1 LINITPDDIFVASL
15 VKGDETPQWRPL
27 TKDGAPVPPAER
39 QPGPARV
46 KIAVGETYDFE
57 YEAPPGRGGLWLEV
71 RTTSGKWQAQGR
83 VVLK

>member
-1 LINITPDDIFVASL
+1 
-15 VKGDETPQWRPL
+15 
-27 TKDGAPVPPAER
+27 
-39 QPGPARV
+39 V

-71 RTTSGKWQAQGR
+71 RTTGGKWQAQGR